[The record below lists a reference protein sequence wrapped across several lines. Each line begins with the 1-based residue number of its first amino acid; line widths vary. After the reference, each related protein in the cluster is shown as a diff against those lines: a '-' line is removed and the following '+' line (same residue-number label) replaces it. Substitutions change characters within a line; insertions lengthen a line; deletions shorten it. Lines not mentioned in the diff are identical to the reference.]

1 MLAARAVRRI
11 PPVLRYIKATLAS
24 GFVFLVPVA
33 VLVFLFVKAAP
44 LMRRLARPFEG
55 IVPMDTLFGVLVA
68 DLIVVVILLAACFV
82 AGLIARVSFASRFVN
97 KAETG
102 LLWRIPGYTF
112 IKAMVDSI
120 DNKGNPTLRPVLI
133 RFDDSSQLAFEVD
146 RLPDGRRII
155 YVPGAPEPRAGSVI
169 VMDANR
175 VEPVPMTFLAALR
188 SMRQLGRGVASSL
201 TGLSQLTPP
210 PK

>member
-1 MLAARAVRRI
+1 
-11 PPVLRYIKATLAS
+11 
-24 GFVFLVPVA
+24 VA
-33 VLVFLFVKAAP
+33 VVVFLFVKAMP
-44 LMRRLARPFEG
+44 MMRRLAKPFEG
-55 IVPMDTLFGVLVA
+55 AVPMNTMFGVVVA
-68 DLIVVVILLAACFV
+68 DLIALAILLVACFI
-82 AGLIARVSFASRFVN
+82 AGLIARFSFASGFVR
-97 KAETG
+97 KAESG

-120 DNKGNPTLRPVLI
+120 DKQGNPTLRPVLI

-169 VMDANR
+169 VMDENR
-175 VEPVPMTFLAALR
+175 VEPVPMSFLAALR
-188 SMRQLGRGVASSL
+188 SMRQLGRGVAPSL
-201 TGLSQLTPP
+201 SRLPPP